1 MRAVG
6 LSGQGL
12 RLLQWYAYGRG
23 LGSRWWHCRSVRV
36 LKMGFFMKPVS
47 RYSVNKSQSA
57 KSFRKSVARTKQVN
71 LLSPIRGGW
80 RL

>member
-1 MRAVG
+1 
-6 LSGQGL
+6 
-12 RLLQWYAYGRG
+12 
-23 LGSRWWHCRSVRV
+23 
-36 LKMGFFMKPVS
+36 MKPVS

-57 KSFRKSVARTKQVN
+57 KSFRKSVARTKPVN